1 VVPTTTGGA
10 VRACVKFRLRT
21 PVLALAHD
29 PLVARQL
36 TLEWG
41 VRPVVV
47 EVDELGDE
55 HELTRALLIAR
66 EQYPLERGDRVV
78 LTAGPTAYS
87 PGATNVIVMRE
98 LA

>member
-1 VVPTTTGGA
+1 
-10 VRACVKFRLRT
+10 
-21 PVLALAHD
+21 VLAIAHD

-36 TLEWG
+36 NLEWG

-47 EVDELGDE
+47 EPDELGDE
-55 HELTRALLIAR
+55 HELTRALVIAR
-66 EQYPLERGDRVV
+66 ELGPLELGDRVV

-98 LA
+98 IS